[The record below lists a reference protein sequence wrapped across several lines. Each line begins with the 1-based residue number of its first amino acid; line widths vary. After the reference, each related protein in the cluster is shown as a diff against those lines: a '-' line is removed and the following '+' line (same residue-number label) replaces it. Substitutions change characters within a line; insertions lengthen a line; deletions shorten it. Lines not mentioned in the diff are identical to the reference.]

1 MAYVVVNSKYNPFTF
16 DELIKPYTMYE
27 DAYEKQQAAAEDLA
41 SKAATLEN
49 LSPELDSAE
58 LKTYN
63 DWKNQL
69 KSASDQLATSGLS
82 PELRDRIRTLG
93 LYYNTDLS
101 PIEERMKTRSDLI
114 KEQRTQRLRNPNT
127 IFDIDY
133 DATPISQITS
143 KSTFRP
149 YNTEDITKRVGEDI
163 YNRLANGQA
172 VPSTDEYLTKYSAG
186 LSDATKIDK
195 IKEAVEYGASL
206 GTSTYKQKEFENYI
220 REITAKRVGRRSG
233 GTYTG
238 TVPFGGQQQD
248 QSGAIRLYDGTSI
261 IPQYD
266 KNARQYKIKDK
277 NGKVVAL
284 PDNATVD
291 DVLKSYYGGD
301 YGYLSIFGDVYP
313 WVRGEMTGPNNEQVK
328 TNYVFKNNKWEPVK
342 IEAGKTTLLDL
353 HNQLVNKDDR
363 IFDTL
368 PKAGED
374 GYLTGKLSYTNQ
386 NVLNSMARS
395 RHKSV
400 TDYLD
405 EKYGE
410 NKGDEDFRNIPD
422 FGADFIK
429 QMDALEGLGVT
440 FNTTVWKDKRGNI
453 VAARVTRGGA
463 DVKQHVISNN
473 PNNEGYRKGDLDKK

>member
-27 DAYEKQQAAAEDLA
+27 DAYEKQQSAAEDLA

-93 LYYNTDLS
+93 LYYNTDLA

-114 KEQRTQRLRNPNT
+114 KEQRTHRLQHPNT

-149 YNTEDITKRVGEDI
+149 YNTEDITKRVGDDI
-163 YNRLANGQA
+163 YSRLANGEA

-186 LSDATKIDK
+186 LSDATKINK
-195 IKEAVEYGASL
+195 IREAVEYGTAL

-248 QSGAIRLYDGTSI
+248 QSGAITLYDGTSV

-301 YGYLSIFGDVYP
+301 YGYLSVFGDVYP
-313 WVRGEMTGPNNEQVK
+313 WVRGEMTGPNNEKVK
-328 TNYVFKNNKWEPVK
+328 TNHVFIKGDWKPIK
-342 IEAGKTTLLDL
+342 IEAGKTKLLDL

-363 IFDTL
+363 VFDTL
-368 PKAGED
+368 PQAGED
-374 GYLTGKLSYTNQ
+374 GYLTGTLSYTNS
-386 NVLNSMARS
+386 NVLNRMSRS
-395 RHKSV
+395 RSKSV
-400 TDYLD
+400 IQYLND
-405 EKYGE
+405 KYEKE
-410 NKGDEDFRNIPD
+410 DVDFRNVPELK
-422 FGADFIK
+422 ADNIK
-429 QMDALEGLGVT
+429 QMDALEELGVT
-440 FNTTVWKDKRGNI
+440 FNTTVWKDDGGNI
-453 VAARVTRGGA
+453 VAARVTRGGV
-463 DVKQHVISNN
+463 DVKQPVIAAQSQNI
-473 PNNEGYRKGDLDKK
+473 NEKNQRAVITD

>member
-93 LYYNTDLS
+93 LYYNTDLA
-101 PIEERMKTRSDLI
+101 PIEEKMKTRSDLI
-114 KEQRTQRLRNPNT
+114 KEQRAQRLKNPN
-127 IFDIDY
+127 IFFDIDY
-133 DATPISQITS
+133 DTTPISQITS
-143 KSTFRP
+143 KSTFKP
-149 YNTEDITKRVGEDI
+149 YSTKDITAEIGTDI
-163 YNRLANGQA
+163 YNRLANGEA

-195 IKEAVEYGASL
+195 IREAIESGASL

-220 REITAKRVGRRSG
+220 KEITAKRVGRRSG

-238 TVPFGGQQQD
+238 TAPFESQQQD
-248 QSGAIRLYDGTSI
+248 QSGAIRLYDGTSV

-301 YGYLSIFGDVYP
+301 YGYLNVFGSTVP
-313 WVRGEMTGPNNEQVK
+313 WVQGEMTGPNNERVK
-328 TNYVFKNNKWEPVK
+328 TNHVFINNKWQPIK
-342 IEAGKTTLLDL
+342 LEAGKTTVLDL
-353 HNQLVNKDDR
+353 YNQLVNKDAR

-368 PKAGED
+368 PQAGED
-374 GYLTGKLSYTNQ
+374 GYLTGTLSYTNS
-386 NVLNSMARS
+386 NVLNRMSRS
-395 RHKSV
+395 RSKSV
-400 TDYLD
+400 TQYLD
-405 EKYGE
+405 DKYEKE
-410 NKGDEDFRNIPD
+410 DVDFRNVPELK
-422 FGADFIK
+422 AENIK
-429 QMDALEGLGVT
+429 QMDALEELGVT
-440 FNTTVWKDKRGNI
+440 FNTTVWKDDRGNI
-453 VAARVTRGGA
+453 VAARVTRGGTN
-463 DVKQHVISNN
+463 VKQPVIESKSNRIERTSTSN
-473 PNNEGYRKGDLDKK
+473 ITK